1 MGILSARASP
11 INTLTKFETACSDDV
26 EQTPTGTPSAKASSI
41 KFKTPFLIGISPFVI
56 ISLKMAV
63 FLKCNS
69 FTNSCCFSG
78 ES

>member
-11 INTLTKFETACSDDV
+11 INTLTKFDTACSDDV

-41 KFKTPFLIGISPFVI
+41 KFRTPFLIGISPFVI

-69 FTNSCCFSG
+69 LTRACWLSAS
-78 ES
+78 S